1 MYCVYVLK
9 SLKDKRHY
17 IGYSKDVNLRLA
29 QHNSGQVRSTKSRTP
44 FDVIYTEEFKTS
56 LGVRKRELELK
67 RMKNGIQFKELLNTR
82 E

>member
-56 LGVRKRELELK
+56 LGARERELELK